1 MSRLF
6 YAGAKVYRRISHI
19 REQGLLPQSPQK
31 GLVFS
36 IDSGTSRSFVCFGS
50 FEDFEPWYQELD
62 PSKRTLS
69 EVITSD
75 TRKLIIDI
83 DSPNEIMLDR
93 LLMFDFERHVTSRIH
108 DVFFLLDIG
117 KPNVIFY
124 SMCSDDKVSYHAV
137 VSNFI
142 FSAHTC
148 LGLCIIV
155 SSGQIWEGCV
165 DKSVYKTMQFMRIEK
180 STKFGECRWKERLT
194 GPFRRGQES
203 GSLREGLLSDSVGA
217 RVSNFTT
224 LVCCIQKKCSLL
236 DGVSLSEYIPNQFKI
251 GKQNKNGIVPL
262 YRTKPGF
269 CVQCNRTHDRENAFV
284 KYCAGDPVFI
294 CWRYYHAWKLDTR
307 FSSATVPLY

>member
-19 REQGLLPQSPQK
+19 KEQ

-36 IDSGTSRSFVCFGS
+36 IDNGTSRSFVRFDS
-50 FEDFEPWYQELD
+50 FENFEPWYQELD
-62 PSKRTLS
+62 PSKKTLS

-83 DSPNEIMLDR
+83 DNPARGGLGPDEVMLDK
-93 LLMFDFERHVTSRIH
+93 LLMFDFEMHVTSRIH

-137 VSNFI
+137 VSNFM

-165 DKSVYKTMQFMRIEK
+165 DKSVYKTIQFMRIEK
-180 STKFGECRWKERLT
+180 STKFGEYRWKERLT
-194 GPFRRGQES
+194 GP

-217 RVSNFTT
+217 RVSSFTT
-224 LVCCIQKKCSLL
+224 LVCCSQKKCILP
-236 DGVSLSEYIPNQFKI
+236 DGVSLSGYIHGQFKI

-262 YRTKPGF
+262 CRTKPGF
-269 CVQCNRTHDRENAFV
+269 CVQCNRTHDRENAFI
-284 KYCAGDPVFI
+284 KYYAGNPVFI
-294 CWRYYHAWKLDTR
+294 CWRYYHT
-307 FSSATVPLY
+307 